1 MPLIELCLVH
11 CNGRYHGA
19 DLMAEDG
26 DGREHTIW
34 CHSIFG
40 VATRKGLVGLTV
52 GDRKPSYMTPEEA
65 RSVAA
70 DLLQTATAAE
80 TDEVLMRWL
89 TERMDIELER
99 AAAVLVDLRKMRE
112 ERHGRK

>member
-1 MPLIELCLVH
+1 MPED
-11 CNGRYHGA
+11 A
-19 DLMAEDG
+19 DG
-26 DGREHTIW
+26 QPQSIG

-40 VATRKGLVGLTV
+40 HNTRKGLVGLTV

-89 TERMDIELER
+89 TTRMGIEDEQ
-99 AAAVLVDLRKMRE
+99 AVQVLRDLRHMRE
-112 ERHGRK
+112 ERTAEQPPVDHTR

>member
-1 MPLIELCLVH
+1 VPETES
-11 CNGRYHGA
+11 GQ
-19 DLMAEDG
+19 ET
-26 DGREHTIW
+26 TIW

-40 VATRKGLVGLTV
+40 ARTRKGLVGLTV
-52 GDRKPSYMTPEEA
+52 GDRKAVYLTPEEA

-89 TERMDIELER
+89 KERLEMDDER
-99 AAAVLVDLRKMRE
+99 AVLVLRDLRVMRE
-112 ERHGRK
+112 QRKAR

>member
-1 MPLIELCLVH
+1 MP
-11 CNGRYHGA
+11 R
-19 DLMAEDG
+19 DDDG
-26 DGREHTIW
+26 EQTIW

-40 VATRKGLVGLTV
+40 AKTRKGLVGLTM
-52 GDRKPSYMTPEEA
+52 GDRKPVYLSPEEA

-89 TERMDIELER
+89 NEKLGLDDER
-99 AAAVLVDLRKMRE
+99 ATQVLRDLRHMRE
-112 ERHGRK
+112 DREGATRQPTRP